1 MFSGSLRRMERTPI
15 IVITPK
21 SASFAEAA
29 GRGVKRTP
37 LLTLGTLQMAGWD
50 LRRTAQKPGCRG
62 SSPALVGE
70 AVGMVLSGR
79 ETVAAAARITG
90 ADPAAVETLA
100 WETAKRQVHERD
112 AGCCTACLAAGTDV
126 HHRVSRAR
134 GFGADPVIAFGFANT
149 TLLCVACHRKT
160 HDVTNPEMAA
170 RGYRLERRQS
180 PEAEPLV
187 LFSNGESGVRV
198 WLTPIGEYA
207 SVPQ

>member
-1 MFSGSLRRMERTPI
+1 MERIPI

-29 GRGVKRTP
+29 GRGGVKRTP
-37 LLTLGTLQMAGWD
+37 LLTLGTPPMAGWD
-50 LRRTAQKPGCRG
+50 LKTTAQQPGHRG
-62 SSPALVGE
+62 ALPVLVSE
-70 AVGMVLSGR
+70 AVSMVLSGR

-126 HHRVSRAR
+126 HHRVSRAC

-170 RGYRLERRQS
+170 RGYRLESRQS
-180 PEAEPLV
+180 PEAEPMV

-207 SVPQ
+207 SVPQKAGR